1 MPKISSV
8 KNSAMNQTSAVAI
21 ERNTAVSVSSRAS
34 VRTEE
39 SPEASRTSDVRR
51 RSPPLLPRFFEI
63 PGKNNRFIEREII
76 RRTTMATRPAMMTT
90 QRIESGLATNHSA
103 ARAHAFEPVHSKTRS
118 QNQPVLSPHA
128 FASAAGSVAA
138 RTRESIT
145 TDDRT
150 RNGTPVGVPFENQ
163 ALRRDQDA
171 RLAFTKSQL
180 TRLSRTTSMN
190 LARALR

>member
-39 SPEASRTSDVRR
+39 SPEASSTSDVRR
-51 RSPPLLPRFFEI
+51 RRPPLLPRFFEF

-76 RRTTMATRPAMMTT
+76 RRTIIATTPATT
-90 QRIESGLATNHSA
+90 TTSKIESGLAMNHSA

-118 QNQPVLSPHA
+118 QNHPVLSPHA

-145 TDDRT
+145 TDDGT

-180 TRLSRTTSMN
+180 MSLSRTTSMN